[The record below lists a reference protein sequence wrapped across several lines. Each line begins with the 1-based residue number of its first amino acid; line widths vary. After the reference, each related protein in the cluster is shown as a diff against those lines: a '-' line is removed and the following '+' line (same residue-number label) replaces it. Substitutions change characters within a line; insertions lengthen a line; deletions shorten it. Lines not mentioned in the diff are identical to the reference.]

1 MKAADPLK
9 EHDKPSEVAD
19 SSAEV
24 SDTQVTLATAK
35 VRTPIKASFF
45 SFYCLKVLPEQ
56 LSARCQ

>member
-1 MKAADPLK
+1 MKAADALT

-35 VRTPIKASFF
+35 VRTPIKASSS
-45 SFYCLKVLPEQ
+45 SFLCFKMLPEQ

>member
-19 SSAEV
+19 STAEV

-35 VRTPIKASFF
+35 VRATVKSPS
-45 SFYCLKVLPEQ
+45 LDNL
-56 LSARCQ
+56 